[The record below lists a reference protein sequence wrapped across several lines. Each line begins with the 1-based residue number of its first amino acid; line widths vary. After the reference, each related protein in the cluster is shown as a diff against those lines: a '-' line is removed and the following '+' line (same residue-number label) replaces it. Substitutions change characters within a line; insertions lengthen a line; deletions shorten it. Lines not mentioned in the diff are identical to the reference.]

1 MTEEASGEGGGGE
14 PPIGGEETLTIDAIV
29 ERLEGLP
36 KASRD
41 DFAFRADVI
50 TFASTLDDI
59 GLARL
64 KRRLQATGFKIQD
77 WARGVVARR
86 KEAER
91 EENEERRERA
101 KQQRPDDRPEIVID
115 ALEEHEVNA
124 AALRALATHGGV
136 YQRLGSLVRV
146 VDARRRRPGEAEPYV
161 LTEIRAI
168 THPYL
173 RQLFTETARWRE
185 TRTDRDAM
193 TIRVPAHPPDWCVRA
208 VFDWQ
213 AWPSVRP
220 LYHFADAPVL
230 LHDGDLLQRDGYDA
244 ATGTLLKLKFT
255 IDSMPDELT
264 KSDAVAA
271 AAELR
276 KLLVD
281 FPFENPAR
289 EGAWFAALLTPI
301 ARWAF
306 EGQAPIYVFDANVE
320 GVGKGYL
327 LKAIGHV
334 ALGHEMDF
342 VVQTADEEE
351 ERKRITSKVLSG
363 APMVLIDEIGRPF
376 GSPAL
381 QALLTSGVW
390 GERLLG
396 GNDAPR
402 LDVWITWYAAG
413 NNIEYKTNDIRRR
426 SCVIRLVTD
435 QLRPEQRTGFTIP
448 NFLRY
453 VRENRPALFRAA
465 LVMLR
470 AWLTSGQAPEALEG
484 WGGPWGGVDDWD
496 RVVRGAIVYAGI
508 ADPVGAK
515 ATADA
520 ASAQPGLV
528 DLVAG
533 LEEAANVLG
542 LAEGHPREVT
552 AGELFKA
559 LEENDEWRR
568 ASRYGGNI
576 PPVRFAKLREA
587 FAALLPVAQRGALPS
602 SRQIGTLLGRMK
614 QKPVPMRDN
623 ETKRIDGRLWE
634 GDTRWRVDI
643 VTTAGA
649 SGACGGERPPQPDP
663 ADDYPRE

>member
-1 MTEEASGEGGGGE
+1 MTDPGTDGGDGGE
-14 PPIGGEETLTIDAIV
+14 PPTGDEQVLTADSIAQRI
-29 ERLEGLP
+29 EALP

-41 DFAFRADVI
+41 DFAFGEDVI
-50 TFASTLDDI
+50 TFAATLDEV
-59 GLARL
+59 GFARL
-64 KRRLQATGFKIQD
+64 KRRVQSVGFKIAD
-77 WARGVVARR
+77 WARAVMKRR
-86 KEAER
+86 KEAEA
-91 EENEERRERA
+91 EERQERQA
-101 KQQRPDDRPEIVID
+101 VAQQRPDNRPEIVID

-124 AALRALATHGGV
+124 AAVRALATHPNL
-136 YQRLGSLVRV
+136 YQRIGALVRV
-146 VDARRRRPGEAEPYV
+146 VDARRRRPGEADSYV
-161 LTEIRAI
+161 LTEIRPVS
-168 THPYL
+168 HPFL
-173 RQLFTETARWRE
+173 RQLFTETAKWRE
-185 TRTDRDAM
+185 TRVDRDSGMA
-193 TIRVPAHPPDWCVRA
+193 IRVPSHPPDWSVKA

-213 AWPSVRP
+213 AWPDVRP

-230 LHDGDLLQRDGYDA
+230 LHDGDLLQKDGYDE

-264 KSDAVAA
+264 KADAVAA
-271 AAELR
+271 AGELR

-306 EGQAPIYVFDANVE
+306 EGQAPIFVFDANVE
-320 GVGKGYL
+320 GAGKGYL
-327 LKAIGHV
+327 LKAIGLV
-334 ALGHEMDF
+334 ALGNEMDF

-363 APMVLIDEIGRPF
+363 APMVLIDEIARPF

-426 SCVIRLVTD
+426 SCVVRLVTE
-435 QLRPEQRTGFTIP
+435 QLRPEQRTGFAIP
-448 NFLRY
+448 NFLRH
-453 VRENRPALFRAA
+453 VREHRPALFRAA

-520 ASAQPGLV
+520 ASAQPGLA

-533 LEEAANVLG
+533 LEEAANVIG
-542 LAEGHPREVT
+542 LQEGHLREVT

-568 ASRYGGNI
+568 SARYGGAAVA
-576 PPVRFAKLREA
+576 VRFPKLREA

-614 QKPVPMRDN
+614 QKPVPMRGN
-623 ETKRIDGRLWE
+623 ETKRIDCRVWE
-634 GDTRWRVDI
+634 GDTRWRVDL
-643 VTTAGA
+643 VTSVTPEAPVVA
-649 SGACGGERPPQPDP
+649 EISPVADP